1 MPEPNRNAGIDET
14 GMESRLP
21 TWVAKAPGLNRG
33 AKRKE
38 RRETIASSS
47 RPNWDIFGTKLF
59 HVVLL
64 CIGGAF
70 LAYLIWKIGPRE
82 IWREFTSL
90 GWGLIP
96 LVMAEGIAEMI
107 HTLGWRHCMNEPYRS
122 LPWFFLFRVRM
133 AGYAINYLTPTATLG
148 GEVTKGTLLASA
160 HKGPGAVTGVLIGK
174 LCFGF
179 AHLLFVLTGSILIL
193 TTVKLPIALWLG
205 MLFSSA
211 LVASG
216 IVIFFLIQKRGK
228 LGAFVRW
235 LAARKLGGRLLQRAA
250 GGITEIDEALKS
262 YYRERRGELLRAIC
276 WHFLGYSIGIAQ
288 TWFFFSLLNR
298 STWVVAA
305 ATWFLGMW
313 FDLLT
318 FAMPFG
324 LGTLEGTR
332 IIVLRAVGYN
342 ALLGMTYGVA
352 LRLAQLFWAAAGLVN
367 YALLASGKNAEPS
380 SNCHRGR
387 CEPGSYPDGA
397 KARAPVRNK
406 T

>member
-1 MPEPNRNAGIDET
+1 
-14 GMESRLP
+14 MESRLHSA
-21 TWVAKAPGLNRG
+21 WFAKFIG
-33 AKRKE
+33 AQKE
-38 RRETIASSS
+38 RRETVGWSP
-47 RPNWDIFGTKLF
+47 RPNQKKVRAKTFD
-59 HVVLL
+59 LL
-64 CIGGAF
+64 LSSIGAVF

-96 LVMAEGIAEMI
+96 IVMAEGIAEMI
-107 HTLGWRHCMNEPYRS
+107 HTLGWRHCMTEPYRS

-179 AHLLFVLTGSILIL
+179 SHLIFVLTGSIFIL
-193 TTVKLPIALWLG
+193 ATVRLPLTLWLG
-205 MLFSSA
+205 MFFSAA
-211 LVASG
+211 LVGSG
-216 IVIFFLIQKRGK
+216 ILIFFLIQKRGK

-235 LAARKLGGRLLQRAA
+235 LAARKLGGRLLQKAA
-250 GGITEIDEALKS
+250 DGITEIDEALKS
-262 YYRERRGELLRAIC
+262 FYRERPGELVRAMC
-276 WHFLGYSIGIAQ
+276 WHLLGYSLGIAQ

-298 STWVVAA
+298 TSWVVAA

-332 IIVLRAVGYN
+332 IIALRAVGYN
-342 ALLGMTYGVA
+342 ALLGMTYGFA
-352 LRLAQLFWAAAGLVN
+352 LRLAQLFWAAAGLGN
-367 YALLASGKNAEPS
+367 YALLAS
-380 SNCHRGR
+380 R
-387 CEPGSYPDGA
+387 
-397 KARAPVRNK
+397 KAPK
-406 T
+406 QFSK

>member
-1 MPEPNRNAGIDET
+1 
-14 GMESRLP
+14 LH
-21 TWVAKAPGLNRG
+21 
-33 AKRKE
+33 
-38 RRETIASSS
+38 
-47 RPNWDIFGTKLF
+47 F
-59 HVVLL
+59 VLL
-64 CIGGAF
+64 AVGGAF

-82 IWREFTSL
+82 IWRELTSL

-96 LVMAEGIAEMI
+96 IVMAEGIAEMI
-107 HTLGWRHCMNEPYRS
+107 HTLGWRHCMNEPHRS

-179 AHLLFVLTGSILIL
+179 AHLLFVLTGSIFIL
-193 TTVKLPIALWLG
+193 ATVKLPTALWVA
-205 MLFSSA
+205 MLISSA
-211 LVASG
+211 LIASG
-216 IVIFFLIQKRGK
+216 IGIFFLIQKRGK
-228 LGAFVRW
+228 LGAIIRW
-235 LAARKLGGRLLQRAA
+235 LAARKLGGRLLQKAA
-250 GGITEIDEALKS
+250 SGITEIDEALKS
-262 YYRERRGELLRAIC
+262 YYRERPGELWRAIC

-298 STWVVAA
+298 TSWVVAA

-332 IIVLRAVGYN
+332 IIALRAVGYN
-342 ALLGMTYGVA
+342 ALLGMTYGIA
-352 LRLAQLFWAAAGLVN
+352 LRLAQLFWAAAGLVL
-367 YALLASGKNAEPS
+367 YALLAS
-380 SNCHRGR
+380 R
-387 CEPGSYPDGA
+387 
-397 KARAPVRNK
+397 KAPNQFSK
-406 T
+406 